1 MSLKKV
7 FSYLFYNSLITI
19 SILILSSIANLL
31 FVKVSALYLARS
43 SFGTLICMVNLMMI
57 IMVPFGAF
65 QLFTSRHIAGFLTE
79 NAVARV
85 YHFFK
90 KGLQISIV
98 CSLVFAMVSFIFA
111 SQLTHFFRMSSEGVF
126 QLLSLIIL
134 LILPFQIFLGFFQGT
149 KSFATYCFAILT
161 ESSMRLLLGYTLLRA
176 DLKLMG
182 VVISLIGSYGMATM
196 LCIGLLRKKVIGWK
210 LGASDSGVVNDDI
223 MKNLLKIFTSFLL
236 FGIIVF
242 SDILLVKHFFSPEHA
257 GDYGAAAN
265 IGRFFFFIPLPLVTI
280 MYPKVVEQHRQGKLR
295 EMRFLFTNIIL
306 AVSLACGAF
315 IAVCYFFSPEII
327 KVFLDVKKYAHIGYL
342 IHYMSIIMSFF
353 VLTNVL
359 LHYNIARDR
368 FTHLTIIAFGVV
380 VQILLICFYH
390 DSLRMV
396 MQVLTL
402 TSMGMFLLFLV
413 TTLYEDAKARVE
425 K

>member
-1 MSLKKV
+1 
-7 FSYLFYNSLITI
+7 
-19 SILILSSIANLL
+19 
-31 FVKVSALYLARS
+31 
-43 SFGTLICMVNLMMI
+43 MMI

-79 NAVARV
+79 NAGARA
-85 YHFFK
+85 YLFFK

-111 SQLTHFFRMSSEGVF
+111 SQLTHFFHVNSEGVF
-126 QLLSLIIL
+126 QLLSVIIL

-176 DLKLMG
+176 GLELMG
-182 VVISLIGSYGMATM
+182 VVISLIGSYGMATI

-236 FGIIVF
+236 FGIMVF
-242 SDILLVKHFFSPEHA
+242 SDILLVKHFFSPEYA

-280 MYPKVVEQHRQGKLR
+280 MYPKVVEQHSQGKLR
-295 EMRFLFTNIIL
+295 EMSFLFMNIIL
-306 AVSLACGAF
+306 AVFLACGTF
-315 IAVCYFFSPEII
+315 VVVCYFFSPEII
-327 KVFLDVKKYAHIGYL
+327 KVFLDVNKYAHIGYL

-368 FTHLTIIAFGVV
+368 FTHLTIIACGLV
-380 VQILLICFYH
+380 VQILLICLYH

-402 TSMGMFLLFLV
+402 TSMGMFLLFLI

>member
-1 MSLKKV
+1 
-7 FSYLFYNSLITI
+7 
-19 SILILSSIANLL
+19 
-31 FVKVSALYLARS
+31 
-43 SFGTLICMVNLMMI
+43 MVNLMMI

-79 NAVARV
+79 NAGARA

-111 SQLTHFFRMSSEGVF
+111 SQLTHFFRVNSEGVF
-126 QLLSLIIL
+126 QLLSVIIL

-176 DLKLMG
+176 GLELMG
-182 VVISLIGSYGMATM
+182 VVISLIGSYGMATI
-196 LCIGLLRKKVIGWK
+196 LCIGLLRKKVICWK

-236 FGIIVF
+236 FGIMVF
-242 SDILLVKHFFSPEHA
+242 SDILLVKHFFSPEYA

-280 MYPKVVEQHRQGKLR
+280 MYPKVVEQHSQGKLR
-295 EMRFLFTNIIL
+295 EMSFLFMNIIL
-306 AVSLACGAF
+306 AVFLACGTF
-315 IAVCYFFSPEII
+315 VVVCYFFSPEII
-327 KVFLDVKKYAHIGYL
+327 KVFLDVNKYAHIGYL

-368 FTHLTIIAFGVV
+368 FTHLTIIACGLV
-380 VQILLICFYH
+380 VQILLICLYH

-402 TSMGMFLLFLV
+402 TSIGMFLLFLI
-413 TTLYEDAKARVE
+413 TTLYQDAKARVE